1 MLLEFS
7 LFWNIHSVLVF
18 CYAVKILPVV
28 RNQHLLLCT
37 LLICNAAAMEVLLP
51 LSIYLFLSL
60 STDSSSVIYFKLISI
75 SSSDTLFILLLW
87 KYFID

>member
-7 LFWNIHSVLVF
+7 LFWKIIIIDFEYSVLVF
-18 CYAVKILPVV
+18 CCYYAVKILPVV

-51 LSIYLFLSL
+51 L
-60 STDSSSVIYFKLISI
+60 
-75 SSSDTLFILLLW
+75 
-87 KYFID
+87 FIDLFEFIH